1 MEHQPTRTRTPWYR
15 SLFTQ
20 LVICVVMGIL
30 IGAFAPGFGKQLKPL
45 ADGFIRLIKMIIAP
59 LIFCVVV
66 NGIAG
71 VGNAK
76 AVGRIGVKA
85 IIYFE
90 VVTTFA
96 LAFGVVIADLFK
108 PGHGFNI
115 DPAVLAK
122 GESSITAIFW

>member
-59 LIFCVVV
+59 LTIWRS
-66 NGIAG
+66 A
-71 VGNAK
+71 
-76 AVGRIGVKA
+76 R
-85 IIYFE
+85 
-90 VVTTFA
+90 
-96 LAFGVVIADLFK
+96 
-108 PGHGFNI
+108 
-115 DPAVLAK
+115 
-122 GESSITAIFW
+122 SSWRRASAST